1 MQWIEWSLGDRKEE
15 IEKRK
20 EGGAA
25 ASQSG
30 TAVVEAAISA
40 HRAYRPEGGPAS
52 YLLIPIS

>member
-30 TAVVEAAISA
+30 TAVVEAALSA
-40 HRAYRPEGGPAS
+40 HRAYRPDGGPAS
-52 YLLIPIS
+52 YLLK